1 MFLKIKVKT
10 GSRTEKVE
18 KKADD
23 LYFVS
28 VREEAERNMANKRIL
43 EIMRVLYPNQSIKLV
58 KGQRSPSKILR
69 IDLSTQGRPT

>member
-1 MFLKIKVKT
+1 MFIKIKVKT

-28 VREEAERNMANKRIL
+28 VKEEAERNMANG
-43 EIMRVLYPNQSIKLV
+43 RVLQLFRDLYPKKSIKLIKGHHSPAKIVEV
-58 KGQRSPSKILR
+58 K
-69 IDLSTQGRPT
+69 

>member
-1 MFLKIKVKT
+1 MFIKIKVKT

-23 LYFVS
+23 LYLIS
-28 VREEAERNMANKRIL
+28 VKEEAERNTANKRIL

-58 KGQRSPSKILR
+58 KGQRSSAKIIEVYPR
-69 IDLSTQGRPT
+69 

>member
-1 MFLKIKVKT
+1 MYIKIKVKT

-23 LYFVS
+23 LFFVS
-28 VREEAERNMANKRIL
+28 VKEEAERNTANKRIL

-58 KGQRSPSKILR
+58 KGQRSPAKIIEVYPR
-69 IDLSTQGRPT
+69 

>member
-1 MFLKIKVKT
+1 MFIKIKVKT

-28 VREEAERNMANKRIL
+28 VKEEAERNLANKRVL
-43 EIMRVLYPNQSIKLV
+43 EIFRSLHPKKPVKLV
-58 KGQRSPSKILR
+58 KGHKSPAKIVE
-69 IDLSTQGRPT
+69 IK

>member
-1 MFLKIKVKT
+1 MFIKIKVKT

-28 VREEAERNMANKRIL
+28 VKEEAERNLANKRVL
-43 EIMRVLYPNQSIKLV
+43 EIMRALYPKKSVKLV
-58 KGQRSPSKILR
+58 KGHHSPTKI
-69 IDLSTQGRPT
+69 IEVNPG